1 MNKKILQ
8 IAVFSILTLSSLLL
22 FIAFYNKKNPEA
34 VMESSNKY
42 LLQKSDNLK
51 ITKIAVIS
59 DTHLNE
65 ESFKFLLGFLNSN
78 PVAAI
83 IHLGDHTD
91 FGDLKSLKL
100 SKSYLDSLNVTYYSL
115 AGDHDIAETSS
126 LSNFSQV
133 YKTTKYMT
141 INDINLTFINNPF
154 NYTPFSTL
162 EFDEILRSISNADLI
177 LTSQP
182 LFVPK
187 DNFFSYK
194 YMGSMD
200 DVANLS
206 PTKQIS
212 LKEYNS
218 QGQTLLS
225 KIRETQKQLLIV
237 SGDHHRSATFTDP
250 ANSLITYHITGA
262 LAKNIYLGSKQYS
275 QKALQSPRFSIIEIY
290 KNSEGQTQFKIKE
303 QIIEN

>member
-1 MNKKILQ
+1 M
-8 IAVFSILTLSSLLL
+8 
-22 FIAFYNKKNPEA
+22 
-34 VMESSNKY
+34 
-42 LLQKSDNLK
+42 
-51 ITKIAVIS
+51 
-59 DTHLNE
+59 
-65 ESFKFLLGFLNSN
+65 
-78 PVAAI
+78 
-83 IHLGDHTD
+83 
-91 FGDLKSLKL
+91 L
-100 SKSYLDSLNVTYYSL
+100 SKAHLDSLGITYYTL

-133 YKTTKYMT
+133 YKTIKYMT
-141 INDINLTFINNPF
+141 INDINMAFINNPF
-154 NYTPFSTL
+154 NYTPFSIL
-162 EFDEILRSISNADLI
+162 ELNEIIKSTINADLI
-177 LTSQP
+177 FTSQP

-194 YMGSMD
+194 YMGSME
-200 DVANLS
+200 DVENLS
-206 PTKQIS
+206 PSKQIL

-218 QGQTLLS
+218 QSQKLLS
-225 KIRETQKQLLIV
+225 RIRETQKQLLIV

-250 ANSLITYHITGA
+250 TNSLITYHITGA